1 MRQSGAL
8 DIGQG
13 GEPSRFDL
21 NGKTCCPQG
30 V

>member
-8 DIGQG
+8 DL
-13 GEPSRFDL
+13 GERGETGRFDL
-21 NGKTCCPQG
+21 NGKTYCPQG